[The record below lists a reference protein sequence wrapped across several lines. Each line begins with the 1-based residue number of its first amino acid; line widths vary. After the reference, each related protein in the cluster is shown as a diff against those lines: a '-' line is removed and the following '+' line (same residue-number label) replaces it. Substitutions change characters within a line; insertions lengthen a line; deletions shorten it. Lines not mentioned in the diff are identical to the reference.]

1 MLSLDKKKFLL
12 SVSGGANYV
21 PLAKSWPADLETPL
35 TTWLKVGNDNPP
47 GVLLESVEG
56 GETIGRW
63 SVVASDPL
71 WKVVIRGDELTR
83 CWRNGQQEQ
92 FQGNPVEILR
102 KMLEP
107 YKSVSL
113 PGLPQLGQLFGMWG
127 YELIQW
133 IEPSVPVSYPH
144 LTLPTILRV

>member
-1 MLSLDKKKFLL
+1 MFSSDKKQFLL
-12 SVSGGANYV
+12 SASQGANYI

-35 TTWLKVGNDNPP
+35 TTWLKVGSGNSP

-71 WKVVIRGDELTR
+71 WTVTVKGNELTR
-83 CWRNGQQEQ
+83 CWRIGKKEK
-92 FQGNPVEILR
+92 FHGNPIEILR
-102 KMLEP
+102 KMLKP

-113 PGLPQLGQLFGMWG
+113 SGLPQL
-127 YELIQW
+127 
-133 IEPSVPVSYPH
+133 
-144 LTLPTILRV
+144 

>member
-1 MLSLDKKKFLL
+1 MLSLDKKQFFQ
-12 SVSGGANYV
+12 SVSEGANYV

-35 TTWLKVGNDNPP
+35 TTWLKVGNDASS

-71 WKVVIRGDELTR
+71 WKVIVRGDEITR
-83 CWRNGQQEQ
+83 CWRNGKQEK
-92 FQGNPVEILR
+92 FHGNPIEILR
-102 KMLEP
+102 QMLKP

-113 PGLPQLGQLFGMWG
+113 SGLPQLGQLFGMWG
-127 YELIQW
+127 YELIQ
-133 IEPSVPVSYPH
+133 VK
-144 LTLPTILRV
+144 LLRFLNYQLEVLL